1 MLPQPGNSAN
11 PRTLDIGSLL
21 EMKKNGQVASGNYW
35 LYSHNSPANLQMSQD
50 EKLEL
55 EVTRKKE
62 KEWKKQKYCYL
73 FHRKTT
79 LYLGR
84 SPKGDP
90 SMKFRLILSIHWFPL
105 WTFQLRSS
113 TWRWGWG
120 RERQYPWKQDFSS
133 LFLCVFKPHCSVP
146 F

>member
-1 MLPQPGNSAN
+1 MLVGKAGFLFSPFLGDSTVINLNQILFVFGASSMLPQPGNTAN

-35 LYSHNSPANLQMSQD
+35 FYSHNSPANRQMFQD

-62 KEWKKQKYCYL
+62 KEWKKRKYCYL

-90 SMKFRLILSIHWFPL
+90 SMKFRLILSIH
-105 WTFQLRSS
+105 
-113 TWRWGWG
+113 
-120 RERQYPWKQDFSS
+120 
-133 LFLCVFKPHCSVP
+133 
-146 F
+146 